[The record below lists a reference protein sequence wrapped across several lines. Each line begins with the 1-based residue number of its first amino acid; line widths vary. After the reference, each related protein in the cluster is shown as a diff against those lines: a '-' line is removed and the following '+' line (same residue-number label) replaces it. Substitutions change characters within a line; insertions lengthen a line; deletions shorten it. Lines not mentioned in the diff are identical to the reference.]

1 MSWKAWSVGSP
12 VTVAAALVCGCG
24 TIRPANQDLSRATVA
39 HETSLPTV
47 GALVIRLVQSA
58 AHNGKFV
65 FKATGIEP
73 GILDGLQK
81 ITTTREKWSEAFAIY
96 VDDKSVFQQDEVPAV
111 IGAYRVSRD
120 GLIFEP
126 EFPLEPGLRYRAVCV
141 PSRLSALADEPRTVA
156 RLSSQGTSTVETKF
170 HIPARSTVPTA
181 VVEHVYPETSLLPEN
196 QLKFYIHFS
205 APMSRGHSYENVH
218 LVDASG
224 REIDFPFLQLGEE
237 LWNPDGTRFTLF
249 FDPGRV
255 KRGLQPR
262 EEIGPVLEQGKAYTL
277 IIDQRWRDA
286 TGSPLRRTYRKEFR
300 AGPPDYD
307 PPRASSW
314 SVQTPFAGTQ
324 GSLIVDFPE
333 PLDHALLQR
342 LLTVKDP
349 HGQQINGRLE
359 TRADDKRWVFTPLK
373 PWKLGTHQ
381 LVAQTVLEDLA
392 GNSLGRPF
400 EVDIFEKVDRQ
411 LEIRTV
417 SLPFEVRPKKPGKR

>member
-1 MSWKAWSVGSP
+1 MWSVGSP
-12 VTVAAALVCGCG
+12 VTVAAALICGCG
-24 TIRPANQDLSRATVA
+24 AIRPAKQNLSRAAVT
-39 HETSLPTV
+39 HETSSPNA
-47 GALVIRLVQSA
+47 GALVILLVQSA

-65 FKATGIEP
+65 FKAAGIDP
-73 GILDGLQK
+73 GILAGLQK
-81 ITTTREKWSEAFAIY
+81 VTLPREKWSEAFAIY
-96 VDDKSVFQQDEVPAV
+96 VDDKSVFQQDKVPAV
-111 IGAYRVSRD
+111 IGAYRISRD

-126 EFPLEPGLRYRAVCV
+126 EFPLEPGLRYRAIFQA
-141 PSRLSALADEPRTVA
+141 SRLSALANELRPVA
-156 RLSSQGTSTVETKF
+156 GLSSQGASTVEAKF
-170 HIPARSTVPTA
+170 QIPARSTAPTA
-181 VVEHVYPETSLLPEN
+181 VVEHVYPKTSLLPEN

-205 APMSRGHSYENVH
+205 AAMSRGHSYENVH

-224 REIDFPFLQLGEE
+224 REIEFPFLQLGEE

-286 TGSPLRRTYRKEFR
+286 TGNPLRQTYRKEFR

-324 GSLIVDFPE
+324 DSLIVDFPE

-342 LLTVKDP
+342 LLTVNDP
-349 HGQQINGRLE
+349 QGQQLNGRLE
-359 TRADDKRWVFTPLK
+359 IRADDKRWIFTPLK
-373 PWKLGTHQ
+373 PWKRGTHQ
-381 LVAQTVLEDLA
+381 LVVQTALEDLA
-392 GNSLGRPF
+392 GNSLERPF
-400 EVDIFEKVDRQ
+400 EVDIFEKVDRR
-411 LEIRTV
+411 LEVQTV
-417 SLPFEVRPKKPGKR
+417 SLPFEVRPKKLGKR